1 MLIRSQIMS
10 LEEKV
15 EAILYA
21 SENPLSIAD
30 IAMVLN
36 ENKDE
41 VARALK
47 ALVRDYRKRIT
58 SLDIVKSGIRYKM
71 QLKNE
76 FSEMVAPVSKR
87 EISNLELKI
96 LGFVAANAQ
105 CMRGDIVQHFGD
117 RSRTPLEGLVRRK
130 FLSAKKYRN
139 TELYS
144 VTREFYRY
152 FNINKSE
159 LEARSKNTEE
169 TESIE

>member
-1 MLIRSQIMS
+1 MS

-30 IAMVLN
+30 IATVLS

-41 VARALK
+41 VMKALK
-47 ALVRDYRKRIT
+47 ALIKDYRKRPT
-58 SLDIVKSGIRYKM
+58 SLDIVRNGIRYKM

-76 FSEMVAPVSKR
+76 FSDLVTPVSKR
-87 EISNLELKI
+87 EISNLELRI
-96 LGFVAANAQ
+96 LGFVAANPQ

-117 RSRTPLEGLVRRK
+117 RGRAPLEGLVHRK
-130 FLSAKKYRN
+130 FLSARKYRN

-159 LEARSKNTEE
+159 LESKVKNSEE
-169 TESIE
+169 AENVE

>member
-1 MLIRSQIMS
+1 MS

-21 SENPLSIAD
+21 SENPLSVAD
-30 IAMVLN
+30 IATVLN

-41 VARALK
+41 VMKAVK
-47 ALVRDYRKRIT
+47 ALIKSYRKRPT
-58 SLDIVKSGIRYKM
+58 SLVIVRTGIRYKM

-76 FSEMVAPVSKR
+76 FSDIVTPVSKR

-96 LGFVAANAQ
+96 LGFVAANPQ

-117 RSRTPLEGLVRRK
+117 RSRTPLEGLVHRK
-130 FLSAKKYRN
+130 FLNAKKYRN

-144 VTREFYRY
+144 VTKEFYRY

-159 LEARSKNTEE
+159 LEDRVKNSEE
-169 TESIE
+169 TEKNE

>member
-1 MLIRSQIMS
+1 MS

-21 SENPLSIAD
+21 SENPLSVAD
-30 IAMVLN
+30 IATVLN

-41 VARALK
+41 VMKALRALTK
-47 ALVRDYRKRIT
+47 NYKKRPT
-58 SLDIVKSGIRYKM
+58 SLDIVRTGIRYKM

-76 FSEMVAPVSKR
+76 FSDLVTPVSKR

-96 LGFVAANAQ
+96 LGFVAANPQ

-117 RSRTPLEGLVRRK
+117 RSRSPLEGLVHRK
-130 FLSAKKYRN
+130 FLNAKKYRN

-159 LEARSKNTEE
+159 LESRVKNSEE
-169 TESIE
+169 TDKIE

>member
-1 MLIRSQIMS
+1 MS

-30 IAMVLN
+30 IATVLG
-36 ENKDE
+36 ENRDE
-41 VARALK
+41 VMKALK
-47 ALVRDYRKRIT
+47 ALLKDYRKRQT
-58 SLDIVKSGIRYKM
+58 SLDIVRSGIRYKM

-76 FSEMVAPVSKR
+76 FSEIVTPVSKR

-96 LGFVAANAQ
+96 LGFVAANSQ

-117 RSRTPLEGLVRRK
+117 RSRSPLEVLVHRK

-152 FNINKSE
+152 FNINKNELSAKVNNSE
-159 LEARSKNTEE
+159 EPDISE
-169 TESIE
+169 